1 MYARLRALERKLI
14 HELYELAVEEHA
26 NDLADEWQEAVENDR
41 EPPGALDFVQ
51 GLIRE
56 GFYLPKMSR
65 AIEYLTGCYYGKTLP
80 DPERLAQILL
90 PWYTSTVPAWP

>member
-14 HELYELAVEEHA
+14 HELYEIAVEEHA
-26 NDLADEWQEAVENDR
+26 NNLANEWQEAVENDR

-65 AIEYLTGCYYGKTLP
+65 AIEYLTECYYGKTLP
-80 DPERLAQILL
+80 NPGRLFQILL
-90 PWYTSTVPAWP
+90 PWCPYPLHAWP